1 MYNKLQYISQGESV
15 EEQLYNIHQALDNG
29 CDWIQMRFKHQK
41 PKKAFALAEAI
52 KFLCEE
58 YLANF
63 IINDDVHLAKRI
75 NADGVH
81 LGLKDMD
88 VIEARAILGKTK
100 IIGATANTFED
111 IVRQVNNGCDYIG
124 LGPFKHTK
132 TKNSLSP
139 LLGFE
144 GYRSITAKMKESHV
158 DIPLYAIGG
167 IALEDVNNLLNTG
180 IHGIAV
186 SGIITKSEDKQELIT
201 QLNEKLYGN
210 TIIKDWKQNTKV

>member
-41 PKKAFALAEAI
+41 PKKALALAEAV

-63 IINDDVHLAKRI
+63 IINDDVHLAEKI

-81 LGLKDMD
+81 LGLSD
-88 VIEARAILGKTK
+88 VSVTEARAILGKTK

-111 IVRQVNNGCDYIG
+111 IVHQVNNGCDYIG
-124 LGPFKHTK
+124 LGPFQYTK
-132 TKNSLSP
+132 TKSNLSP
-139 LLGFE
+139 ILGFE
-144 GYRSITAKMKESHV
+144 GYRSIVAKMKQSQVE
-158 DIPLYAIGG
+158 IPIYAIGG
-167 IALEDVNNLLNTG
+167 ITMEDVHTLIKTG
-180 IHGIAV
+180 IHGIAI
-186 SGIITKSEDKQELIT
+186 SGIITKSDQKDKLIT
-201 QLNEKLYGN
+201 ELNEKLYGN
-210 TIIKDWKQNTKV
+210 IIV

>member
-15 EEQLYNIHQALDNG
+15 EEQLFNIHQALDNG

-41 PKKAFALAEAI
+41 TKKSFALAEAVKI
-52 KFLCEE
+52 LCEE

-63 IINDDVHLAKRI
+63 IVNDDVHLAKLF

-81 LGLKDMD
+81 LGLSDMG
-88 VIEARAILGKTK
+88 VLEARNILGKTK

-124 LGPFKHTK
+124 LGPYQFTNTK
-132 TKNSLSP
+132 DKLSP
-139 LLGFE
+139 ILGLE
-144 GYRSITAKMKESHV
+144 GYRTIITQIKQSQI
-158 DIPLYAIGG
+158 DIPVYAIGG
-167 IALEDVNNLLNTG
+167 ITLGDVDNLMKTG

-186 SGIITKSEDKQELIT
+186 SAIITKSDNKQELIT

-210 TIIKDWKQNTKV
+210 IIV